1 MTVKY
6 SGTDFCPIK
15 PEIARFLSDL
25 LWLSGCEKF
34 SGPWRNR
41 PLLGRKG
48 NCPENE
54 IDMCHVKFVA
64 R

>member
-25 LWLSGCEKF
+25 LFFRTIERQAPVGEKGKLS
-34 SGPWRNR
+34 
-41 PLLGRKG
+41 
-48 NCPENE
+48 
-54 IDMCHVKFVA
+54 
-64 R
+64 